1 MRIAGTSYN
10 DSLVNQ
16 LNLLASRQYNLQNQ
30 ISTGQ
35 RVQRPEDDPG
45 AMAQGLTLQAESSA
59 TAQYAQNISTLQTQ
73 ANQSYNALQT
83 IKSISDRAG
92 EIATLADGTKTP
104 AELQTYASEVQQLI
118 QQAVQAG
125 NSKNG
130 SQYLFGGT
138 ADDNAPFTTTTDADG
153 NITAVSYQGNTDVSQ
168 AEIGQ
173 ATTTTVDVPGAND
186 TGSGPRGLLSDN
198 RYGADLFN
206 HLISLAN
213 HLRAG
218 DTNSIASVD
227 HPALTK
233 DEDNIIYHIANNGV
247 TQARLDSASTSASS
261 QLSSVQKSLTSVAG
275 ADVTQ
280 SIVQLTQTQS
290 TYQAA
295 LQSSSV
301 LLQMQQ
307 VLLTHL
313 I

>member
-1 MRIAGTSYN
+1 MRIAGTSYT
-10 DSLVNQ
+10 DSMVNQ
-16 LNLLASRQYNLQNQ
+16 LNSLAASQYDLQNQ

-35 RVQRPEDDPG
+35 RVRMPGDDPA
-45 AMAQGLTLQAESSA
+45 AMAQGLSLQSQSSA
-59 TAQYAQNISTLQTQ
+59 LSQFSQNISTLQTR
-73 ANQSYNALQT
+73 ATQSYNALQS

-104 AELQTYASEVQQLI
+104 AELQAYASEVNQLI
-118 QQAVQAG
+118 QQAVQAA
-125 NSKNG
+125 NSKDGNH
-130 SQYLFGGT
+130 YLFAGT
-138 ADDNAPFTTTTDADG
+138 QDDSAPFTTTTDADG
-153 NITAVSYQGNTDVSQ
+153 NITAVSYQGNTDVAE

-173 ATTTTVDVPGAND
+173 DTTTTVDVPGAND
-186 TGSGPRGLLSDN
+186 TGSGPRGLLTDS
-198 RYGADLFN
+198 RFGADLFN
-206 HLISLAN
+206 HLLSLES

-218 DTNSIASVD
+218 DTNAIATVD

-233 DEDNIIYHIANNGV
+233 DEDNIIYQVANNGV
-247 TQARLDSASTSASS
+247 TQARLDSAATSTSA
-261 QLSSVQKSLTSVAG
+261 QLSSLQQALTNLSG

-313 I
+313 G